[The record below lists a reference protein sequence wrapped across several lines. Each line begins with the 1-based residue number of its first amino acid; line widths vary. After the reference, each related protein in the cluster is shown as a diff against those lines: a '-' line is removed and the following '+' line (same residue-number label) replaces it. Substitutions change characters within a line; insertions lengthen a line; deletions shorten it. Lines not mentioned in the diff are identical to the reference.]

1 MLSQNKR
8 ISFIYKGIN
17 EYKNF
22 YFSDVYNIFVDDIY
36 VGERH
41 IDSSCNR
48 DLFFVKGK
56 KQYSQDAYEY
66 FGKQYPDKF
75 LPDEECIIV
84 KNEKDLLFFIDE
96 IEKNI

>member
-8 ISFIYKGIN
+8 VSFIYKGIN

-48 DLFFVKGK
+48 DLFFVIGK
-56 KQYSQDAYEY
+56 KQYSQDAYENFSRIY
-66 FGKQYPDKF
+66 SDKI
-75 LPDEECIIV
+75 LADEECIIV
-84 KNEKDLLFFIDE
+84 KNEKDLLFFIDK
-96 IEKNI
+96 IENM